1 MITGG
6 CMCRAVRYQTEVE
19 PIITRLCWCRVCQ
32 YIAAGNA
39 AVGVCF
45 PSAGMSIQGETRD
58 FVSIAR
64 NTLRQGSRCG
74 TGRGRGPLKHETCY
88 RPMRDGRVEV

>member
-6 CMCRAVRYQTEVE
+6 CMCRAVRYQTEAE

-32 YIAAGNA
+32 YVAAGNA

-45 PSAGMSIQGETRD
+45 PSAGMFIEG
-58 FVSIAR
+58 A
-64 NTLRQGSRCG
+64 
-74 TGRGRGPLKHETCY
+74 
-88 RPMRDGRVEV
+88 